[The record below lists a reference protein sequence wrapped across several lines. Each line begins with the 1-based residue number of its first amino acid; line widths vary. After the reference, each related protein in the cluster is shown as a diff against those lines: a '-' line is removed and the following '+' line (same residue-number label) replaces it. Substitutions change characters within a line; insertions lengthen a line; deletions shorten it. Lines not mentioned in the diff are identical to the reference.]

1 MQVRK
6 LLDRMRKDSKQ
17 FKQMLL
23 EEVPL
28 LISEL
33 ETLKHQWRLQII
45 VYISLD
51 ILVLLA
57 FSLELQ
63 FILFNRQECFVPVIP
78 LLLFMFNV
86 LVHLFAFLFGIA
98 ILNDSFSK
106 IESAAWKQ
114 TGWKISPLVR
124 TPEQMSAIKDPE
136 LGILLLGLSTNKLRF
151 KIASVTIDWAFIWTV
166 SGLAGTLYGLAIPTL
181 GSLGNDRV
189 C

>member
-6 LLDRMRKDSKQ
+6 LLARIRNDTSQ

-23 EEVPL
+23 HEVPL
-28 LISEL
+28 LINEL
-33 ETLKHQWRLQII
+33 ETLKEQWRLQII

-51 ILVLLA
+51 VLVLLA

-63 FILFNRQECFVPVIP
+63 FILFNRQQCFVPIVP

-86 LVHLFAFLFGIA
+86 SAHLFSFLFGIA

-106 IESAAWKQ
+106 IESAAWKN
-114 TGWKISPLVR
+114 TGFKIPPLLR
-124 TPEQMSAIKDPE
+124 TPEQISALKDPE
-136 LGILLLGLSTNKLRF
+136 LGILLLGFSTNKLRF
-151 KIASVTIDWAFIWTV
+151 KIGSVTIDWAFIWTM

-181 GSLGNDRV
+181 GSLGKDRV